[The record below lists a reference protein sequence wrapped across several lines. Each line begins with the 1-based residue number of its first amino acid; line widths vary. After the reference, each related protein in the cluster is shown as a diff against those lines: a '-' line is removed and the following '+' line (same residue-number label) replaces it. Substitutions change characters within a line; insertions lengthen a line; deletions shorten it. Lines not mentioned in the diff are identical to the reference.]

1 MAENKNSF
9 IKSKMNKDLDD
20 RLVPNNEYRDGSNI
34 AVSRS
39 ESQDV
44 GALES
49 VLGNEK
55 VIDETGNGVVCI
67 GAYTDEASGYIYWFM
82 TNYSAEQRIPATS
95 TAVCKI
101 LRWQPSSNTS
111 TADVLVEGNFL
122 NFSTLSREE
131 GIHLLETLLFFTD
144 NRNQPRVINVVTAI
158 QDPTYYSDETSVTVC
173 KFAPYL
179 PPNLI
184 DLRSI
189 SALKPST
196 MSNAQNLPT
205 IRIGTQEWATEN
217 LNVNRYRNGDLIPEA
232 VSLVDWEA
240 YDTASEGCWCYY
252 ENLLDNGVIYGKLYN
267 RWAVEDAR
275 NLAPYGYT
283 IAEEADFTALLTETA
298 TGTPA
303 NIKSVNYWTTTADSD
318 NNSSG
323 FNAKPSGQRTADS
336 VTPVDFEE
344 LNLEAKIWC
353 SDVDKYL
360 YIEDNANPAIV
371 QANTLGSIAGYAVR
385 VLKNAG
391 FKGWQGDPEFIRDKF
406 VRFSYRFKYADGE
419 YSLIAPFSQE
429 CFIPE
434 QEGRFLND
442 DEDEAMRSTVVNFM
456 QNNINNIVL
465 NIELPSLDIVNDY
478 QVSDIDIIYKES
490 DSLAFKVLQTVEVDP
505 LFITNL
511 NNTNIY
517 QYTYQS
523 TIPFKLLP
531 TDETTRVYDKVPVRA
546 LAQAISGNRVMY
558 ANFIQ
563 GYDAPLGLDYAVD
576 SAEKNVQLFEEYPQH
591 SVKQNRNY
599 QVGIILAD
607 KWGRQTDVILSSKD
621 NVLVAG
627 GEPVEGSNYYTEYRA
642 AENATEVKAWKG
654 ENLTLTFDSVI
665 NVNGDAEALYAQPDI
680 YSLQPGGGGT
690 GYSAPFPAFLNW
702 STEELDSVAGQVCYE
717 FYNLLPGPPGAPNT
731 FKLWQNDGTGWTE
744 VALAYT
750 IQNVVAS
757 LEICFNGGASLPA
770 GLKLKGEYL
779 FNAEQYYRYE
789 IENFGLDVDPATS
802 IVNTEALFGVGRQLR
817 GKYCDYTEIKDFVQ
831 LESPP
836 GTGIDKY
843 YIYTLEE
850 IADNYMFIGDSDP
863 STNPTNRTE
872 PLTDLAVNNY
882 TYTINPT
889 GFYSYRIV
897 VKQQQQEYYN
907 AYLPGIIQGYPIEG
921 DTRELDSTAFIT
933 LVHDNINKIPRQL
946 NEISNQ
952 DVQFNSDVTM
962 FGRVTNNTAS
972 GAGFN
977 EQYNPLTTPDSVEI
991 IGSTTDI
998 FPEYLYNPPT
1008 AAIPAGNLAPGIINA
1023 FSIFDIESK
1032 PFIAK
1037 VSTGKPIGVQENV
1050 YVTPPV
1056 GEDYPDSMALTVYE
1070 TSPTISNLELFYETS
1085 SSGLIS
1091 DVNTAI
1097 VSSGTAITGL
1107 SSFVWLHNEGDC
1119 ANSNIT
1125 TPFFAQTPQGI
1136 DVTATAAISTVYSF
1150 DSNDQVDPSVNRAAE
1165 FSINSAGAGAWQL
1178 QNVVPHTALTNF
1190 GYLEKYQI
1198 TIQFT
1203 QADGTISNQSF
1214 VRSLSNDPPICDL
1227 AVNPNPGPTQTTIL
1241 KATGSAF
1248 NGIGLLKGYNGGCDS
1263 CDRTRDLVWSIT
1275 SVRWQNS
1282 QGIWYNTI
1290 SGTNTGASAGVFD
1303 IDTYY
1308 YIRGQGQEEQAT
1320 CSTMSP
1326 ENFYGVWL
1334 ERRTNVSGPF
1344 DTLAGDF
1351 FAGFL
1356 HEITMTLTDD
1366 NGTGESTN
1374 QIIQFTP
1381 QVQSYTGVVYNTYTA
1396 QSTTPTDTDYVASNQ
1411 AAGGPVNMLPGC
1423 ATASSTPILPIWVG
1437 EIANWN
1443 PYEVWIYIKIS
1454 STNGSAFIMDS
1465 RFGGYNV
1472 QDGVGPWNP
1481 SNVNT
1486 TFKAPA
1492 DGTGNR
1498 AFVGPISTPYDTTG
1512 TEYYICTSLAAFNA
1526 TNTELNAGVT
1536 PGDAGTIGGTAFD
1549 YSECSLI
1556 NAKHEW
1562 TTLNSCSVG
1571 ATTSVVWV
1579 EKVGGVP
1586 PTPPVGVQNVSAASG
1601 SPPFH
1606 TDVWYKTG
1614 SWPA

>member
-20 RLVPNNEYRDGSNI
+20 RLVPNNEYRDGRNI

-44 GALES
+44 GALEAI
-49 VLGNEK
+49 LGNEK

-67 GAYTDEASGYIYWFM
+67 GVHTDEASGYIYWFM
-82 TNYSAEQRIPATS
+82 TNWQNQERIPSTS

-111 TADVLVEGNFL
+111 TPDVLVEGNFL
-122 NFSTLSREE
+122 NFSTLNRVE
-131 GIHLLETLLFFTD
+131 GINLLENLLFFTD

-158 QDPTYYSDETSVTVC
+158 QDPTYYTDETSVTVC

-179 PPNLI
+179 APNLI

-196 MSNAQNLPT
+196 MSNAENLPT

-217 LNVNRYRNGDLIPEA
+217 LSVTRYRNGDLIPEA
-232 VSLVDWEA
+232 VSLVDWET
-240 YDTASEGCWCYY
+240 YDTNQVGCWCYY

-267 RWAVEDAR
+267 RWAVEDTR
-275 NLAPYGYT
+275 NLAPFGYT
-283 IAEEADFTALLTETA
+283 IAEESDFNALLVETA
-298 TGTPA
+298 TGNPA
-303 NIKSVNYWTTTADSD
+303 NIKSVNYWTNTADAD

-344 LNLEAKIWC
+344 LDSEAKIWC
-353 SDVDKYL
+353 ADVDKYL
-360 YIEDNANPAIV
+360 YIQDIQNPVTPATV
-371 QANTLGSIAGYAVR
+371 EPNTLGTIAGYAVR

-442 DEDEAMRSTVVNFM
+442 DEDEAMRSTVINFM

-465 NIELPSLDIVNDY
+465 NIELPSLDIIDDY

-490 DSLAFKVLQTVEVDP
+490 DSLAFNILQTIEVNP

-576 SAEKNVQLFEEYPQH
+576 VAEKNVQLFEEYPNH

-627 GEPVEGSNYYTEYRA
+627 GEPTEGSNYYTEYRA
-642 AENATEVKAWKG
+642 AENANEVKAWKG
-654 ENLTLTFDSVI
+654 DNLTVTFDSVI
-665 NVNGDAEALYAQPDI
+665 NVNGNAEALYAQPDI
-680 YSLQPGGGGT
+680 YSVQPP
-690 GYSAPFPAFLNW
+690 YSNPFPAFLNW
-702 STEELDSVAGQVCYE
+702 STEELDSVVNQVCYD
-717 FYNLLPGPPGAPNT
+717 FPNLPVGLVGAPNT

-744 VALAYT
+744 VALAFT
-750 IQNVVAS
+750 VQNVLATFR
-757 LEICFNGGASLPA
+757 ICFNGGASLPA

-789 IENFGLDVDPATS
+789 IENLALDVDPAMS
-802 IVNTEALFGVGRQLR
+802 SANTEALFGVGRQLR

-831 LESPP
+831 IENPP
-836 GTGIDKY
+836 GTPLDAF

-850 IADNYMFIGDSDP
+850 IADDYMFQGDTDP
-863 STNPTNRTE
+863 STNPTTRTE

-882 TYTINPT
+882 TFTINPT
-889 GFYSYRIV
+889 GFYSYRVV

-921 DTRELDSTAFIT
+921 DTREVDSTAFIT

-977 EQYNPLTTPDSVEI
+977 EQYNPLTTPDSVEL
-991 IGSTTDI
+991 IGSTRDI

-1008 AAIPAGNLAPGIINA
+1008 AAIPGGNLAPGIINA

-1050 YVTPPV
+1050 YVTPPA

-1070 TSPTISNLELFYETS
+1070 TSPVISNLELFYETS
-1085 SSGLIS
+1085 TSGLIS

-1097 VSSGTAITGL
+1097 VSSGTSITGL

-1125 TPFFAQTPQGI
+1125 TPFFALTPQGI
-1136 DVTATAAISTVYSF
+1136 DVTATAALSTVYSF

-1165 FSINSAGAGAWQL
+1165 FSINSAGGGAWQL
-1178 QNVVPHTALTNF
+1178 QNVIPHTALTNF

-1214 VRSLSNDPPICDL
+1214 VRSLSNDPPIADL
-1227 AVNPNPGPTQTTIL
+1227 AVNPNPSPGQSTII
-1241 KATGSAF
+1241 KPTGSAF
-1248 NGIGLLKGYNGGCDS
+1248 NGIGLLKGFNGGCDS

-1282 QGIWYNTI
+1282 QGVWYNTI
-1290 SGTNTGASAGVFD
+1290 SGTNTGNSAGVTD

-1308 YIRGQGQEEQAT
+1308 YIRGQGQENQAT
-1320 CSTMSP
+1320 CGNQAP
-1326 ENFYGVWL
+1326 ENFYGVWV
-1334 ERRTNVSGPF
+1334 ERRMNVSGPF
-1344 DTLAGDF
+1344 DTLSGDF
-1351 FAGFL
+1351 FSGFL
-1356 HEITMTLTDD
+1356 HEIVMTLTDD
-1366 NGTGESTN
+1366 NGTGESIN
-1374 QIIQFTP
+1374 QIVQFTP
-1381 QVQSYTGVVYNTYTA
+1381 QVQTYTGVVYNTYDA
-1396 QSTTPTDTDYVASNQ
+1396 QSTDSTQTDYVASDQKAN
-1411 AAGGPVNMLPGC
+1411 GPVGMLPGC

-1443 PYEVWIYIKIS
+1443 DYPVWLYIKVS
-1454 STNGSAFIMDS
+1454 STNGSTFQLDS

-1481 SNVNT
+1481 SNPNT

-1492 DGTGNR
+1492 NGTGNR
-1498 AFVGPISTPYDTTG
+1498 AFSGPKSTPYDTSSDVYFIMTF
-1512 TEYYICTSLAAFNA
+1512 LDAFNA
-1526 TNTELNAGVT
+1526 TNEQLNAGVT

-1549 YSECSLI
+1549 YSGCSLI
-1556 NAKHEW
+1556 NVKHEW
-1562 TTLNSCSVG
+1562 VSLNSCSVG
-1571 ATTSVVWV
+1571 ATTSVMWI
-1579 EKVGGVP
+1579 EKTGINPPVP
-1586 PTPPVGVQNVSAASG
+1586 PQSSQPVAAASG
-1601 SPPFH
+1601 APPFH
-1606 TDVWYKTG
+1606 ADEWFKT
-1614 SWPA
+1614 SNWPG

>member
-20 RLVPNNEYRDGSNI
+20 RLVPNNEYRDGQNI

-44 GALES
+44 GALEA

-55 VIDETGNGVVCI
+55 VIDEAGNGVQCI
-67 GAYTDEASGYIYWFM
+67 GVHTDEATGYIYWFA
-82 TNYSAEQRIPATS
+82 TNYKGEERIPSTS
-95 TAVCKI
+95 TAICKI

-122 NFSTLSREE
+122 NFSTLSRVE
-131 GIHLLETLLFFTD
+131 GINLLENLLFFTD

-158 QDPTYYSDETSVTVC
+158 QDPTYYNDETSITVC

-179 PPNLI
+179 APNLI
-184 DLRSI
+184 DLRST

-196 MSNAQNLPT
+196 MSNAENLPT

-217 LNVNRYRNGDLIPEA
+217 LDVNRYRNGDLIPQA
-232 VSLVDWEA
+232 ISLVDWQTN
-240 YDTASEGCWCYY
+240 DTNEIGCWCYY
-252 ENLLDNGVIYGKLYN
+252 ENLLSNGVVYGKLYN
-267 RWAVEDAR
+267 RWAVEDVR
-275 NLAPYGYT
+275 NLAPFGYT
-283 IAEEADFTALLTETA
+283 IADEADFNALLVETA
-298 TGTPA
+298 TGNPA
-303 NIKSVNYWTTTADSD
+303 NIKSVNYWTNTAESD

-323 FNAKPSGQRTADS
+323 FNARPSGQRTAGA
-336 VTPVDFEE
+336 TDFE
-344 LNLEAKIWC
+344 LLDSEAKIWC
-353 SDVDKYL
+353 ADVDKYL
-360 YIEDNANPAIV
+360 YIQDIQNPVTPATV
-371 QANTLGSIAGYAVR
+371 EVNTLGTVAGYAVR
-385 VLKNAG
+385 VLKDAG

-406 VRFSYRFKYADGE
+406 VRFSYRFRYADGE

-434 QEGRFLND
+434 QEGRFLNE
-442 DEDEAMRSTVVNFM
+442 DEDEAMRSTVINFM
-456 QNNINNIVL
+456 QNNINNVIL
-465 NIELPSLDIVNDY
+465 NIELPSLDIVTDY
-478 QVSDIDIIYKES
+478 QVTDIDIIYKES
-490 DSLAFKVLQTVEVDP
+490 DELAFKILQTIEVNP

-531 TDETTRVYDKVPVRA
+531 TDETTRVFDKVPVRA

-558 ANFIQ
+558 ANFVQ

-599 QVGIILAD
+599 QVGVILAD

-627 GEPVEGSNYYTEYRA
+627 GEPTEGSNYYTEYRA
-642 AENATEVKAWKG
+642 AENASEIKAWKG
-654 ENLTLTFDSVI
+654 ENLTITFDSVI

-680 YSLQPGGGGT
+680 YSVQPP
-690 GYSAPFPAFLNW
+690 YSSPFPAFLNW
-702 STEELDSVAGQVCYE
+702 SVQEVDSVANQVCYD
-717 FYNLLPGPPGAPNT
+717 FTNLQPGLVGSPST

-744 VALAYT
+744 VALAFSV
-750 IQNVVAS
+750 QNILS
-757 LEICFNGGASLPA
+757 TFRICFNSGASLPA

-789 IENFGLDVDPATS
+789 IQNLGLDADPAVS
-802 IVNTEALFGVGRQLR
+802 IENTEALFGVGRQLR
-817 GKYCDYTEIKDFVQ
+817 GKYCDYTEIKQFEQ

-836 GTGIDKY
+836 GTGIDSY
-843 YIYTLEE
+843 YIFTLEE
-850 IADNYMFIGDSDP
+850 IADDYMFQGDTDP
-863 STNPTNRTE
+863 STNPTTRTE

-882 TYTINPT
+882 TFTINPT

-907 AYLPGIIQGYPIEG
+907 AYLPGITQGYPIEG

-933 LVHDNINKIPRQL
+933 LIHDNINKIPRQL

-962 FGRVTNNTAS
+962 FGRVTNNTVS

-977 EQYNPLTTPDSVEI
+977 EQYNPLTTPDSVEL

-998 FPEYLYNPPT
+998 FPEYVYNPPT
-1008 AAIPAGNLAPGIINA
+1008 ITAPTDSPGVING
-1023 FSIFDIESK
+1023 FSIFDLESK

-1070 TSPTISNLELFYETS
+1070 TSPVVSNLELFYETS
-1085 SSGLIS
+1085 TSGLIS

-1125 TPFFAQTPQGI
+1125 TPFFALTPQGI

-1150 DSNDQVDPSVNRAAE
+1150 TSATSPPDTSVNRAAE
-1165 FSINSAGAGAWQL
+1165 FSINSAGGGAWQL
-1178 QNVVPHTALTNF
+1178 QNVIPHTALTNF

-1214 VRSLSNDPPICDL
+1214 VRSLANDPPISDL
-1227 AVNPNPGPTQTTIL
+1227 AVNPNPSPGQSTII
-1241 KATGSAF
+1241 KETGSAF
-1248 NGIGLLKGYNGGCDS
+1248 NGIGLLKGFNGGCDT
-1263 CDRTRDLVWSIT
+1263 CDRTRDLVWSIS

-1290 SGTNTGASAGVFD
+1290 SGTNTGNSAGVTD

-1308 YIRGQGQEEQAT
+1308 FIKGQGQANQAT
-1320 CSTMSP
+1320 CGTGSP
-1326 ENFYGVWL
+1326 ENFYGVWV
-1334 ERRTNVSGPF
+1334 ERRMNVSGPF

-1351 FAGFL
+1351 FSGFL
-1356 HEITMTLTDD
+1356 HEIVMTLTDD
-1366 NGTGESTN
+1366 NGTGQSIN
-1374 QIIQFTP
+1374 QIVQFTP
-1381 QVQSYTGVVYNTYTA
+1381 QVQSYTGTVYNTYEA
-1396 QSTTPTDTDYVASNQ
+1396 QSTVPADTDYVALDQQSN
-1411 AAGGPVNMLPGC
+1411 GPVNMNPGC
-1423 ATASSTPILPIWVG
+1423 LTASSTPVLPIWVG

-1443 PYEVWIYIKIS
+1443 DYPVWIYVKVT
-1454 STNGSAFIMDS
+1454 STNGSAFQLNS
-1465 RFGGYNV
+1465 KVGGYNV
-1472 QDGVGPWNP
+1472 QDGVGSWP
-1481 SNVNT
+1481 VTDAT

-1492 DGTGNR
+1492 NGTGNR
-1498 AFVGPISTPYDTTG
+1498 AFAGPITTPYDTSG
-1512 TEYYICTSLAAFNA
+1512 DSYYVITSLDAFTA
-1526 TNTELNAGVT
+1526 SNTELNAGVT

-1549 YSECSLI
+1549 YSGCSLI
-1556 NAKHEW
+1556 NFKHEW
-1562 TTLNSCSVG
+1562 TDLNSCSVG
-1571 ATTSVVWV
+1571 ATTSIMWV
-1579 EKVGGVP
+1579 EKTGINP
-1586 PTPPVGVQNVSAASG
+1586 PQPPQNPQPVSAASG

-1606 TDVWYKTG
+1606 SDVWFKT
-1614 SWPA
+1614 SNWPG